1 MRHLSPTFQLRELGV
16 LGRVAIRVP
25 ALGLAGCLAG
35 LASCGVTDIPVLWV
49 GDGGPGTTSA
59 AALPPVP
66 GTRAEY
72 CSGSGPPSIVDDT
85 GDAGRVVC
93 PAQLAQAAFRYALCT
108 CDGIVTDHALDTD
121 AFDSTQGPYDPSTAK
136 SGGSVGTN
144 GPLNASGT
152 ILIGG
157 SLWASDPGGLTTSST
172 LQVAGE
178 LHAEGE
184 VHSGPSLTI
193 GTDAWL
199 AAGLQTS
206 GDVTIGGTLYVPALA
221 PVDVG
226 GTRTIGPVVNASVQS
241 VQVAPACACTAG
253 QQVDVAGFVE
263 TYRAQNR
270 NDDAAI
276 DVAPTALED
285 VTSSLSLTLQCGR
298 FFFDRVG
305 ATAPIT
311 VTTQG
316 RVAIFVGGDLST
328 TSDFTVK
335 VPSGSEVD
343 VFVEGNVTVGGVFA
357 VGEPS
362 NPARA
367 RIYVGGTGTVNL
379 QGAAQLAGNLYAPR
393 AEIVLGS
400 APATLFGSIFA
411 AGLSAGADLKIHYD
425 EAILTPATSSG
436 CSAATSCTICGDCG
450 GQACNSGTC
459 GGCAESSQCCA
470 PLVCRGGA
478 CVADVIP

>member
-1 MRHLSPTFQLRELGV
+1 M
-16 LGRVAIRVP
+16 IRVP
-25 ALGLAGCLAG
+25 ALALAG
-35 LASCGVTDIPVLWV
+35 LASCGATDIPVLWV

-59 AALPPVP
+59 AVLPPVP

-144 GPLNASGT
+144 GPLNASAPMT
-152 ILIGG
+152 IGG
-157 SLWASDPGGLTTSST
+157 SLWASDPGGLTTNST

-184 VHSGPSLTI
+184 VNSGPSLTV

-206 GDVTIGGTLYVPALA
+206 GNVSIGGTLFVPATA
-221 PVDVG
+221 PVNA
-226 GTRTIGPVVNASVQS
+226 GTRTVGATDNAPVK
-241 VQVAPACACTAG
+241 VAPACACAAG

-263 TYRAQNR
+263 TYRAQN
-270 NDDAAI
+270 DDATVPV
-276 DVAPTALED
+276 DRLALQN
-285 VTSSLSLTLQCGR
+285 VMSPLTMTLPCGR
-298 FFFDRVG
+298 FFFDLIG

-311 VTTQG
+311 IKTQG
-316 RVAIFVGGDLST
+316 RVAIFVGSDLST
-328 TSDFTVK
+328 TSDFTVD

-343 VFVEGNVTVGGVFA
+343 MFIEGNVNVGGVFA
-357 VGEPS
+357 VGNAS

-367 RIYVGGTGTVNL
+367 RTYVGGTGTVDL
-379 QGAAQLAGNLYAPR
+379 QGAAQLAGNLYAPY
-393 AEIVLGS
+393 APLVLGGS
-400 APATLFGSIFA
+400 APTILYGSIFA
-411 AGLSAGADLKIHYD
+411 GRLSASADLKIHYD
-425 EAILTPATSSG
+425 EAILTPAATSE
-436 CSAATSCTICGDCG
+436 CSAATSCAVCDDCG

-459 GGCAESSQCCA
+459 GGCTQSSQCCA
-470 PLVCRGGA
+470 PLVCRAGT
-478 CVADVIP
+478 CVPDAVP